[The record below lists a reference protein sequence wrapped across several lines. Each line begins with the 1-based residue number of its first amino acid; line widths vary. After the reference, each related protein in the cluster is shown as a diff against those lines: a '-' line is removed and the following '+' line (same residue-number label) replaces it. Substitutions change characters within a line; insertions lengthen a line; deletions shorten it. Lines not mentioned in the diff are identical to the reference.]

1 MGFCLYRMLKKKK
14 SNISK
19 QLSCASYSREKTDV
33 RVILKLKTEQFCLG
47 NRVKKK
53 GQNLLVLKRVNISG
67 LRLLSLERPACLFG
81 VWKQNSSCSSTL
93 WFMPKLAASRKT
105 PVL

>member
-14 SNISK
+14 TFLNN
-19 QLSCASYSREKTDV
+19 LVSCASYSREKTDV
-33 RVILKLKTEQFCLG
+33 RVILKLKNEVLFG
-47 NRVKKK
+47 KPREKK
-53 GQNLLVLKRVNISG
+53 GQNLLVLKRVNISS

-81 VWKQNSSCSSTL
+81 VWKQNSSCSTL
-93 WFMPKLAASRKT
+93 WFMLKLAASRKT